1 MTSRRWIVAAAAFLV
16 APVVA
21 GCSAGFDADTNKAYA
36 PNEAGVL
43 IEAGVYG
50 ARDIHIPQA
59 FILGPDSGAQLA
71 WRGSAPVYLNILNTA
86 DKADTLQAVSAGDLG
101 TVKVTAP
108 IQLPVNELVN
118 TGKPTPQIMVEGLS
132 KSLRGGESV
141 KLDLQFANA
150 GRVSMNVPVVTRSR
164 EFAEYPAAPGATPA
178 PTPTPTPSAEHAEE
192 TAH

>member
-36 PNEAGVL
+36 PNEASVL
-43 IEAGVYG
+43 IDGGGYG
-50 ARDIHIPQA
+50 SREIHIPQA
-59 FILGPDSGAQLA
+59 FILGPDAGAQLA
-71 WRGSAPVYLNILNTA
+71 WRGSAPIYLNILNTA
-86 DKADTLQAVSAGDLG
+86 GKADTLQAVSAGDLG

-108 IQLPVNELVN
+108 IQLPTDQLVN
-118 TGKPTPQIMVEGLS
+118 TGKPAPQIMLEGLS

-150 GRVSMNVPVVTRSR
+150 GLVSMNVPVVTRSR
-164 EFAEYPAAPGATPA
+164 EFADYPPAPGATPA
-178 PTPTPTPSAEHAEE
+178 PTPTPTAEATEA
-192 TAH
+192 AH